1 MKYIFLLFFFLF
13 TLNCSLNKV
22 SNNHGSRFI
31 ESKYD
36 KIIVNKSNKND
47 VRKIIGPPSSVSE
60 FDNTWF
66 FIERKK
72 VNQSLLKLGKKK
84 IATNNIIILEFNVM
98 GLVSKKNLL
107 NLNDMNDV
115 KIVENITEKKFGQD
129 NVLYDVL
136 SSLRDKVNA
145 PSKRSK

>member
-84 IATNNIIILEFNVM
+84 IASNNIIILEFNVM

>member
-84 IATNNIIILEFNVM
+84 IATNNIIILEFNEM